1 MLEDTEVIEKLR
13 AELERQERQQQQKI
27 DKFQSAHDKQVYV
40 NTVLDICSN
49 NIDDLAAYA
58 TLLEAPE
65 DIYKFQNLLSEILK
79 DDSYVEQV
87 MKSARNLFS
96 LKKRGLEKRAQRQCQ
111 RAREPLVNFRRSLER
126 FNQDRG
132 SLYNSLT
139 PIQNS
144 LKQLELVREYNRYF
158 SDIHNVHEI
167 EDVEAFFEFLNSSLL
182 TDSEKTKALFMVFDG
197 NVKFYEDALLDSG
210 SQEKSYSQERF
221 IVEGEDDIRT
231 SYQQAVNT
239 KSYKFQDGN
248 NTINHE
254 HISLINNGNLENEY
268 SNVSSSSDVN
278 IDNSIVSNLNSWESN
293 DSVVALV
300 DNNIDKDINLTNELD
315 NDDFIEPLGDSNP
328 FMAKNKVVTGISN
341 INTRTWDN
349 KVDEI
354 MNIITDDEER

>member
-1 MLEDTEVIEKLR
+1 MLEDTEVVEKLR

-167 EDVEAFFEFLNSSLL
+167 EDVESFFEFLNGSLL
-182 TDSEKTKALFMVFDG
+182 TDAEKTKALFMIFEG
-197 NVKFYEDALLDSG
+197 NVKFYEDTLLDSG
-210 SQEKSYSQERF
+210 SQKKIYSQERF
-221 IVEGEDDIRT
+221 IIEGQDEIRP
-231 SYQQAVNT
+231 SYQSATST

-248 NTINHE
+248 NIDDYEYTSSISNGSSVNDYNDVSFNSDIDINNSLVNNTNLFKSDDSLDE
-254 HISLINNGNLENEY
+254 GRANNNISLPDELE
-268 SNVSSSSDVN
+268 
-278 IDNSIVSNLNSWESN
+278 
-293 DSVVALV
+293 
-300 DNNIDKDINLTNELD
+300 
-315 NDDFIEPLGDSNP
+315 NDDFIEPLEGSNP
-328 FMAKNKVVTGISN
+328 FVNKNKGIEQSN

-354 MNIITDDEER
+354 MNIITYDEER